1 MDADIRAVL
10 PNIDPIVSD
19 YSVGYLN
26 HASTL
31 YSDDEDPSG
40 PSPLDEAATT
50 IREILLSASGQPDP
64 DLERN
69 ITELVKKWVD
79 RYTEANG
86 GQRTGPAAVRRLD
99 QTIQVSSQRNMSS
112 TLAVASGGVDL
123 ESANARKV
131 ESKVDR
137 KKLEK
142 AERKIAA
149 KQQKKTFKT
158 VEYEASRLLDQP
170 EDTQSYEE
178 FYMAVNPLQ
187 LGANANK
194 TKDITLDNIDVS
206 IGGLRILT
214 DTTLTLAY
222 GHRYGLVGKNGIGK
236 STLLRALSRR
246 EVAIPTHIS
255 ILHVEQEITGDD
267 TPAIQAVLDADVW
280 RKVLLREQDVGLPT
294 STCEEATLTMIGP
307 HGKTRSFGGQEG
319 TTCRHFGRRGQARPR
334 TRGTG
339 HEARRCPREARRDGL
354 GQGRVESSQYPGRSR
369 LLSRKTTIRYKDL
382 LRWLEDA
389 SRIGESPVLRAGP
402 PTSRRTVQ
410 HVGRSIHYLPFQLP
424 ANVPQHGA
432 HRLPRQSVPER
443 GRHRHCTPAL

>member
-10 PNIDPIVSD
+10 PNIDPVLSD

-31 YSDDEDPSG
+31 WSDEEDAAG
-40 PSPLDEAATT
+40 PSPLDEAASA
-50 IREILLSASGQPDP
+50 IRDILLSASGETDP
-64 DLERN
+64 ELEEKIN
-69 ITELVKKWVD
+69 NLVQKWVEK
-79 RYTEANG
+79 YTEANG
-86 GQRTGPAAVRRLD
+86 GERTGPLAVKRLD

-149 KQQKKTFKT
+149 KQQKKTYKT
-158 VEYEASRLLDQP
+158 VEYEASRLLEQP
-170 EDTQSYEE
+170 DSTQSYEE

-187 LGANANK
+187 LGAGTNK
-194 TKDITLDNIDVS
+194 TKDITMDNIDVS

-214 DTTLTLAY
+214 DTNLTLAH

-255 ILHVEQEITGDD
+255 ILHVEQEVRNRSQVRQLA
-267 TPAIQAVLDADVW
+267 PVPV
-280 RKVLLREQDVGLPT
+280 
-294 STCEEATLTMIGP
+294 LTMLD
-307 HGKTRSFGGQEG
+307 HWRRYACNSS
-319 TTCRHFGRRGQARPR
+319 CFGRRCVEESSSQR
-334 TRGTG
+334 TRC
-339 HEARRCPREARRDGL
+339 EL
-354 GQGRVESSQYPGRSR
+354 FSQ
-369 LLSRKTTIRYKDL
+369 DL
-382 LRWLEDA
+382 W
-389 SRIGESPVLRAGP
+389 
-402 PTSRRTVQ
+402 
-410 HVGRSIHYLPFQLP
+410 
-424 ANVPQHGA
+424 
-432 HRLPRQSVPER
+432 RQR
-443 GRHRHCTPAL
+443 

>member
-1 MDADIRAVL
+1 MDSDIRAVL
-10 PNIDPIVSD
+10 PNIDPVISD

-31 YSDDEDPSG
+31 WSDEEDASG
-40 PSPLDEAATT
+40 PSPLDEAAIT
-50 IREILLSASGQPDP
+50 IRELLISASGDLDP
-64 DLERN
+64 KLEQK

-79 RYTEANG
+79 KYTEANG
-86 GQRTGPAAVRRLD
+86 GERRGPSAVKRLD

-158 VEYEASRLLDQP
+158 VEYEASRLLEQP
-170 EDTQSYEE
+170 ESTQSYEE

-187 LGANANK
+187 LGSSNK

-255 ILHVEQEITGDD
+255 ILHVEQEVS
-267 TPAIQAVLDADVW
+267 AAKYQ
-280 RKVLLREQDVGLPT
+280 
-294 STCEEATLTMIGP
+294 C
-307 HGKTRSFGGQEG
+307 
-319 TTCRHFGRRGQARPR
+319 
-334 TRGTG
+334 
-339 HEARRCPREARRDGL
+339 
-354 GQGRVESSQYPGRSR
+354 
-369 LLSRKTTIRYKDL
+369 
-382 LRWLEDA
+382 
-389 SRIGESPVLRAGP
+389 
-402 PTSRRTVQ
+402 
-410 HVGRSIHYLPFQLP
+410 
-424 ANVPQHGA
+424 
-432 HRLPRQSVPER
+432 
-443 GRHRHCTPAL
+443 